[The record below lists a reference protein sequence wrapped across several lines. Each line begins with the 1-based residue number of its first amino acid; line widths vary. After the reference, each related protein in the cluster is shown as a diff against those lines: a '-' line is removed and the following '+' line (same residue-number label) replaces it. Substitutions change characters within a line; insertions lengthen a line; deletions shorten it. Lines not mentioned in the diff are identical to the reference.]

1 MSAAETRPDLRSLA
15 LARSAAAAQA
25 AGRATAGLTAL
36 DQATDRLLDVV
47 DGMDETTAHGPS
59 LCPGWTRAH
68 AITHLARNADA
79 LVNLLTWARTGV
91 EHQMYASRADRDA
104 DIEEGAARHWRLL
117 AEDVRA
123 ACERFAA
130 AAARLPEDAWRAE
143 VIGGRGRPI
152 MAYDIPWMRLREVW
166 VHLVDLDRGVGFGDI
181 PDGHL
186 EPLLDDAVVQFRGR
200 SDVPPMRLH
209 VDLPDG
215 GQRVWELAP
224 SASGTP
230 TSIRGRAASVL
241 AWLTGRGDGM
251 ALAGEL
257 PELPPW
263 I

>member
-36 DQATDRLLDVV
+36 DHATGRLLDVV
-47 DGMDETTAHGPS
+47 ERMDEATAHGSS

-68 AITHLARNADA
+68 VITHLARNADA
-79 LVNLLTWARTGV
+79 LVNLLTWARTGI

-117 AEDVRA
+117 AEDLRA
-123 ACERFAA
+123 ACERFTA
-130 AAARLPEDAWRAE
+130 AAARLTEDSWRAE
-143 VIGGRGRPI
+143 VVGSRGRPI

-166 VHLVDLDRGVGFGDI
+166 VHLVDLDRDVGFGDI
-181 PDGHL
+181 PDDHL
-186 EPLLDDAVVQFRGR
+186 KPLLDDAVVHFRGR
-200 SDVPPMRLH
+200 ADVPPMRLH

-215 GQRVWELAP
+215 SQRVWEVLSP
-224 SASGTP
+224 VSGNP
-230 TSIRGRAASVL
+230 VSVRGQAASVL

-257 PELPPW
+257 PDLPPW